1 MMWMFPSH
9 SLLSSIQKI
18 FSLNFRGC
26 VLLFSCQRSF
36 VAVFATAIIEYYV
49 FYSLS
54 TLFSEVFQD
63 WELTLLMRQVIL
75 KLELHMIHV
84 KPLYFQNIHMT
95 VRRSIAIILDRT
107 VVVPFDSDES
117 F

>member
-1 MMWMFPSH
+1 MSDYITH
-9 SLLSSIQKI
+9 IYKNQQ
-18 FSLNFRGC
+18 NFINTRL
-26 VLLFSCQRSF
+26 V
-36 VAVFATAIIEYYV
+36 
-49 FYSLS
+49 
-54 TLFSEVFQD
+54 
-63 WELTLLMRQVIL
+63 WELTFLMRQVIL